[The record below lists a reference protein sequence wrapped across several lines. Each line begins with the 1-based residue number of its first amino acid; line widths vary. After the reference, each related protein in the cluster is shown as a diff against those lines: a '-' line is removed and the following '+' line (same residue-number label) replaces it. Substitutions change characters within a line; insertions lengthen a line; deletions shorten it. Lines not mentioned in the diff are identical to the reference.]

1 MRYCARCQKP
11 RDRKDNKTQKGQRL
25 CSECHAE
32 YMRAWRAAQSAPNWI
47 DEYLAQNERVREA
60 A

>member
-1 MRYCARCQKP
+1 MRYCAHCQKP

-25 CSECHAE
+25 CSDCHAE
-32 YMRAWRAAQSAPNWI
+32 YMRAWRARQKLKLIAIVNRPQM
-47 DEYLAQNERVREA
+47 QEA